1 MNNMTE
7 RSGMQTTQIIRA
19 SLKKRYAR
27 ERRFQWY
34 GRIAVLIGFV
44 FLFILLSDVF
54 IKGTP
59 AFTQQY
65 INVPINFDPELLGIS
80 PKATPDE
87 IADADYAAVIKSSL
101 RTMFPDVTSRA
112 GKKAVIPAHKSRW
125 GVHTAGYGY
134 R

>member
-19 SLKKRYAR
+19 SLQKRYAT

-59 AFTQQY
+59 AFRQQY
-65 INVPINFDPELLGIS
+65 INVPINFIRNCWVLVQKPLPMKSL
-80 PKATPDE
+80 TPTT
-87 IADADYAAVIKSSL
+87 L
-101 RTMFPDVTSRA
+101 RS
-112 GKKAVIPAHKSRW
+112 
-125 GVHTAGYGY
+125 
-134 R
+134 